1 MKLALVAVVAAMLCY
16 ARPGHAETLS
26 CQPIDSLPAVLGA
39 PGTYCLAG
47 DLGTTIGGGG
57 EAAIK
62 VASDD
67 VRIECNGFQI
77 DGTAGGP
84 ATKAIGITSANK
96 ERVTVRNCRV
106 RGFRIGINVYAGSG
120 HRVEGNTA
128 TANTAVGISV
138 SGRGSILR
146 GNTVA
151 DSGGAPDVYYAA
163 AITADTGVDVIDNR
177 IKGVRSAIGDAFGIL
192 LYLGGAG
199 GDSIVRGNEISDLAK
214 GHVQAGRFGI
224 YAHTSDRILFA
235 RNSVLMTPRATQAD
249 AAVVC
254 AGTKQVA
261 YGNLLVGVTR
271 PAAATP
277 GCRATGNM
285 LVD

>member
-1 MKLALVAVVAAMLCY
+1 MKLALAAVVAAILCY
-16 ARPGHAETLS
+16 AQPGHAETLS
-26 CQPIDSLPAVLGA
+26 CQPIDSLPAVLDA
-39 PGTYCLAG
+39 PGSYCLAR
-47 DLGTTIGGGG
+47 DLGTTIDKAG

-77 DGTAGGP
+77 DGAAAGA
-84 ATKAIGITSANK
+84 ATMAVGITSANK

-106 RGFRIGINVYAGSG
+106 RGFRFGINVYAGSG
-120 HRVEGNTA
+120 HRVEANTA

-138 SGRGSILR
+138 SGRGSVLR

-151 DSGGAPDVYYAA
+151 DVGGAPDVYYAA

-177 IKGVRSAIGDAFGIL
+177 IKGVRSAVGDAFGIL

-214 GHVQAGRFGI
+214 GNGQAGRFGI
-224 YAHTSDRILFA
+224 YAHTKDRILFA
-235 RNSVLMTPRATQAD
+235 GNTVLMTPRASQAD
-249 AAVVC
+249 AAIVC
-254 AGTKQVA
+254 ASAKQVA
-261 YGNLLVGVTR
+261 YGNLLAGVT
-271 PAAATP
+271 PTAATP
-277 GCRATGNM
+277 GCTATGNT
-285 LVD
+285 LWH